1 MWDYLSRHTPPQAT
15 PAVITHRVIRIRG
28 SSGRTHRAQLR
39 TLCACRAVPGV
50 LRSGVEWLLVEG
62 DEQGQQAA
70 VWRRGGD
77 VG

>member
-1 MWDYLSRHTPPQAT
+1 
-15 PAVITHRVIRIRG
+15 
-28 SSGRTHRAQLR
+28 
-39 TLCACRAVPGV
+39 